1 MVMEIIVRAN
11 VVVSAHQTLI
21 VGVFV
26 VAEKIMEEIKI
37 RIRSMKIFRMIN
49 EKRLKI
55 KKL

>member
-21 VGVFV
+21 VDVFV

-37 RIRSMKIFRMIN
+37 RKIRRRRS
-49 EKRLKI
+49 
-55 KKL
+55 KKPQI